1 MTLPDD
7 SFIGRMLAFVRPEGD
22 QGPILVADGAYA
34 GEIRA
39 GGWDISDHDM
49 PVPTSALRGLLV
61 FEGLVEST
69 RGPDPDVSLVG
80 EWRHL
85 THWEMCRVVAGFS
98 PWSDA
103 P

>member
-49 PVPTSALRGLLV
+49 PVPTSAPRAACLRGAR
-61 FEGLVEST
+61 GIPT
-69 RGPDPDVSLVG
+69 RARS
-80 EWRHL
+80 
-85 THWEMCRVVAGFS
+85 
-98 PWSDA
+98 
-103 P
+103 